1 MNMKNIPLLLI
12 AVLVSLQM
20 NAQTYTFETEIPSVF
35 EFPDYGQILLSQ
47 EKSKEGKSSLMWEW
61 SGTSTLRITD
71 ARNLNAASNSFGNR
85 GGITFWI
92 YNEKSRTTPLLIR
105 FMDDDNNV
113 CYQFDFNLTFTGWK
127 ACWMAFINM
136 KDALGE
142 PAKRVTGVNLTM
154 ELVAPEDEEDSRFF
168 IDRFRIFNPLNAQT
182 MPDAQIPENNVMVNG
197 GTPTHWGR
205 LWEWER
211 LEYDTPLPQT
221 VTAQEKDDIEK
232 VRQHIRTAY
241 RMSAYDGTSLIETL
255 RKEGI
260 GAKGTTGVKPLV
272 TKTDP
277 LYNKDTDYNLTDL
290 TTTLYRLSRAYWGS
304 KNEEAK
310 TMFVEVMKWAMD
322 QGFSVG
328 SCMGGND
335 HYGYEI
341 RNTFI
346 AALWMKEPL
355 REAGILNEVAQTI
368 AYWSG
373 LPETRQPYEL
383 KREQLADSWNTLL
396 VGRLCAALMYETDAE
411 QLRAL
416 RALYR
421 WIDQS
426 LCITPGT
433 IGGIKPDFSGFHH
446 GGHYPAYSVP
456 GYASVGEVIG
466 FGYETE
472 FGISRQ
478 GKETF
483 KEALMAVGRYSN
495 RIDWGIGLCGRHP
508 LSTSNRI
515 SAKAQLA
522 FARLA
527 RAFSPLD
534 RELASEF
541 LRINQDAGSSFIKE
555 FTEQGIESTSPSGF
569 FPYNWSCFGVFRKD
583 NWMLSLKGYNKWV
596 WGSEIYT
603 SANRYGRY
611 QSYGSTQIIVGSE
624 VDSRWEQP
632 GWDWNR
638 LPGTT
643 TIHLPFERL
652 NSPSGGTLMQRSE
665 ETFSGATDLA
675 GEYGMFA
682 TKIKEA
688 TTATFTPSFVAR
700 KSVFCVGNRAVCI
713 GTGIHNKQENPSYIF
728 PTETTIFQQKLNADD
743 ESFRWNGTAIT
754 EFPYR
759 HEETMENTAVLS
771 DLTGNYY
778 RIESA
783 RNVVLLKQ
791 EQESR
796 NAETKAVTRGKFAT
810 AYIDHGIDPVNDGY
824 EYMITL
830 QATEEDKANM
840 HTKPYRVLKK
850 DNTAH
855 IVEDIKEKVVGY
867 ALFEAYQNPEDR
879 FILSATGETL
889 VMLQYDETNE
899 LQMSVCDPNINIGDN
914 SYTTTNLSAP
924 VEKKIV
930 LQGEWTLENPNPNV
944 TLSGSEQDQT
954 TVLTVSCVNGLPVH
968 LKLHKE
974 RGTSIREEPTG
985 TYFFVDGET
994 LVISGNEVG
1003 NVSIYNMQGV
1013 CIRHLKK
1020 DKTVLRCTLP
1030 QGIYIVN
1037 MQFSKG
1043 SKMCKVLI

>member
-1 MNMKNIPLLLI
+1 MSMRNIYLFLVT
-12 AVLVSLQM
+12 VLFALRI
-20 NAQTYTFETEIPSVF
+20 NAQTYNFEEEIPGVF
-35 EFPDYGQILLSQ
+35 EFPELGQIMLSV
-47 EKSKEGKSSLMWEW
+47 EKAKEGKSSLLWEW
-61 SGTSTLRITD
+61 NGTSTLRITD
-71 ARNLNAASNSFGNR
+71 TENLNAANSAFSNR

-92 YNEKSRTTPLLIR
+92 YNEKSRKTPLLVR
-105 FMDDDNNV
+105 FVDDGGNV
-113 CYQFDFNLTFTGWK
+113 CYQFDFNLTYTGWK

-136 KDALGE
+136 KDASGE
-142 PAKRVTGVNLTM
+142 PAKKVTGVNLAM
-154 ELVAPEDEEDSRFF
+154 ELVAPEEDEDSRFF
-168 IDRFRIFNPLNAQT
+168 IDRFKIFKPLNVQT
-182 MPDAQIPENNVMVNG
+182 MPDAQIPENNVAVNG

-205 LWEWER
+205 LWEWET
-211 LEYDTPLPQT
+211 LEHDTPLPET
-221 VTAQEKDDIEK
+221 VTAEEKADIEK
-232 VRQHIRTAY
+232 VRQNVKLAY
-241 RMSAYDGTSLIETL
+241 KMSAYDATGLIETL

-260 GAKGTTGVKPLV
+260 GVEGTIGVKPLV

-277 LYNKDTDYNLTDL
+277 LYNKENEYNLTDL
-290 TTTLYRLSRAYWGS
+290 TTTLYRLARAYWGS

-310 TMFVEVMKWAMD
+310 KMFVEVMKWAMD

-346 AALWMKEPL
+346 ASLWMKEPL
-355 REAGILNEVAQTI
+355 REAGILDDVAKTI

-383 KREQLADSWNTLL
+383 ERGELADSWNTLL
-396 VGRLCAALMYETDAE
+396 VGRLCAALLYETDAE

-416 RALYR
+416 RSLYR
-421 WIDQS
+421 WIGQS

-466 FGYETE
+466 YGYDTRFE
-472 FGISRQ
+472 ISQ
-478 GKETF
+478 EGKEIF
-483 KEALMAVGRYSN
+483 KKALMAIGRYSN

-508 LSTSNRI
+508 LSTTNRI

-527 RAFSPLD
+527 RAFTPVD

-541 LRINQDAGSSFIKE
+541 LRINQDESSSFVKE
-555 FTEQGIESTSPSGF
+555 FTDMGIVESSPSGF
-569 FPYNWSCFGVFRKD
+569 FPYNWSCFGVFRKND
-583 NWMLSLKGYNKWV
+583 WMLSIKGYNKWV

-652 NSPSGGTLMQRSE
+652 NSPSSGTLMQRST

-700 KSVFCVGNRAVCI
+700 KSVFCIANRAVCI
-713 GTGIHNKQENPSYIF
+713 GTGIHNKQANPSYVY
-728 PTETTIFQQKLNADD
+728 PTETTLFQQKLNADN
-743 ESFRWNGTAIT
+743 EPFVWKGVSVT

-759 HEETMENTAVLS
+759 QEEVTAETAILS

-778 RIESA
+778 RIEGGQ
-783 RNVVLLKQ
+783 NVVLLKQ

-796 NAETKAVTRGKFAT
+796 DSETKNVTKGKFAT
-810 AYIDHGIDPVNDGY
+810 AYINHGIDPESAGY
-824 EYMITL
+824 EYMITI

-840 HTKPYRVLKK
+840 NIKPYVVLKK
-850 DNTAH
+850 DNAAH
-855 IVEDIKEKVVGY
+855 IVEDKEEKVVGY
-867 ALFEAYQNPEDR
+867 ALFEAYDNPDDR
-879 FILSATGETL
+879 FILSSAAETL
-889 VMLQYDETNE
+889 VMLQHKETDV
-899 LQMSVCDPNINIGDN
+899 LLLSICDPNINIGDD
-914 SYTTTNLSAP
+914 SYTTINPSVP
-924 VEKKIV
+924 IEKEVV
-930 LQGEWTLENPNPNV
+930 LHGNWILDTPHPQV
-944 TLSGSEQDQT
+944 RLSGSEQDNT
-954 TVLTVSCVNGLPVH
+954 TVLFVSCVNGFPVN
-968 LKLHKE
+968 LKLNKQVY
-974 RGTSIREEPTG
+974 TSIYEERSEIVFT
-985 TYFFVDGET
+985 VEGET
-994 LVISGNEVG
+994 LMISGEENGSVG
-1003 NVSIYNMQGV
+1003 IYNMQGI
-1013 CIRHLKK
+1013 CIRRFSKDEKVLK
-1020 DKTVLRCTLP
+1020 CTLP
-1030 QGIYIVN
+1030 RGFYIIS
-1037 MQFSKG
+1037 MQFPSG
-1043 SKMCKVLI
+1043 NEIRKVLI